1 MCDLCDRYRAQR
13 DTAVKARDAIMDG
26 AIKVQQENKRLRQ
39 SLRRH
44 SRQINMLEA
53 QLRGVHPDL
62 AHAEYRPPLHA

>member
-26 AIKVQQENKRLRQ
+26 AIKVQEENKRLRD
-39 SLRRH
+39 SIRRH

-53 QLRGVHPDL
+53 QLGGAHPDL
-62 AHAEYRPPLHA
+62 AHAQYRDPLHG